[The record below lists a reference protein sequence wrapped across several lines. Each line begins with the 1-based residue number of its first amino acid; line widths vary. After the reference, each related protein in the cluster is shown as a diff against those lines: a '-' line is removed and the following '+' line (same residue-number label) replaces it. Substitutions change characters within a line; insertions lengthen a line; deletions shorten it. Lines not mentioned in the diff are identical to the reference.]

1 MVCVGGWIN
10 GQDWWYKC
18 QVTPFF
24 SQNFKPVEKPETNR
38 CFLNSRSRKKKLTWV
53 SGKVKSNLLLTAG
66 CTSSI
71 EATDML
77 RARGSLLVAALAAA
91 VCG

>member
-24 SQNFKPVEKPETNR
+24 SQKPLFKPVEKPETNR
-38 CFLNSRSRKKKLTWV
+38 CFLNSRSRKKKLTRV
-53 SGKVKSNLLLTAG
+53 YEL
-66 CTSSI
+66 
-71 EATDML
+71 
-77 RARGSLLVAALAAA
+77 
-91 VCG
+91 